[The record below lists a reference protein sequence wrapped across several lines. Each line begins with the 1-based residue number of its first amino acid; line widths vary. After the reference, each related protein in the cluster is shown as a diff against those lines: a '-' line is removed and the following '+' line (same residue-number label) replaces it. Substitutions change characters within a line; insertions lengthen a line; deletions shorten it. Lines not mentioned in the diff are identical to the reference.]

1 MSGDDQVDDQ
11 VEETS
16 EHVSRKLDSLS
27 PTTEMDYEREPRYKN
42 IIHLWEFLLE
52 LLAYGDECRSMIAWV
67 REEHGEFKLKNKDE
81 VAKKWGAYKKIKGMN
96 YEKLSRA
103 LRHYYP
109 KGIIKKVPGQRL
121 VYKFNKLPYKYEPGV
136 TRSLY
141 HGHRIKACL
150 QQQKRVE
157 TTPPQRDTGGLP
169 SAFTPVSTPLRK
181 SWTWPLLP
189 TPSRPMLWCPGPVIH
204 TPSSSDCSK
213 TRIMF
218 PITVDPM
225 TSYALPFGF
234 KQERVSPVFYKATP
248 ETKAIPV
255 SVIKRV

>member
-1 MSGDDQVDDQ
+1 MFFTFVVDDQ

-27 PTTEMDYEREPRYKN
+27 PTTEMNYEREPRYKN

-109 KGIIKKVPGQRL
+109 KGIIKKV
-121 VYKFNKLPYKYEPGV
+121 
-136 TRSLY
+136 SL
-141 HGHRIKACL
+141 KNVL
-150 QQQKRVE
+150 
-157 TTPPQRDTGGLP
+157 
-169 SAFTPVSTPLRK
+169 S
-181 SWTWPLLP
+181 
-189 TPSRPMLWCPGPVIH
+189 
-204 TPSSSDCSK
+204 
-213 TRIMF
+213 
-218 PITVDPM
+218 
-225 TSYALPFGF
+225 
-234 KQERVSPVFYKATP
+234 VFYAVLCS
-248 ETKAIPV
+248 EV
-255 SVIKRV
+255 N